1 MKAHCPDCGAPLGG
15 RDGCD
20 AAFHELGARAQSDVG
35 FAYRRRAVV
44 DAYALQH
51 PAYILSLKSF
61 SAHLCGLCAAIERSG
76 DPRAQKAVWS
86 NLRIPPDAVKPLLP
100 VGRAALTIAEVLR
113 ATSHETFRPAVDI
126 WIAEVWR
133 AWSEHHDLARAWLD
147 YSVES
152 MARGVHRRR

>member
-20 AAFHELGARAQSDVG
+20 AAFHELGARAYADAG

-61 SAHLCGLCAAIERSG
+61 AAHFCGLCAAVERTG
-76 DPRAQKAVWS
+76 DPYAHRATS
-86 NLRIPPDAVKPLLP
+86 SHLRIPPDAEKPLVP

-113 ATSHETFRPAVDI
+113 ATSPTTFRPAVDI

-133 AWSEHHDLARAWLD
+133 AWSEHHELARTWLD
-147 YSVES
+147 YSVQS
-152 MARGVHRRR
+152 LARGVHRRR